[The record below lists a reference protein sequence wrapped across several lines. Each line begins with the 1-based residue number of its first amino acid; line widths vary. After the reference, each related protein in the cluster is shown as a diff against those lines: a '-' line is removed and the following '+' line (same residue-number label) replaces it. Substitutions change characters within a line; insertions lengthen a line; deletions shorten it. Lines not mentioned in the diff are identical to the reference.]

1 MNLESLLIVARNPC
15 KVIRGITEEEQRI
28 GVLNMNACIA
38 IPKEDDEHLSN
49 DSCYFHEKMGFYLV
63 GTFHNSGYKNKVI

>member
-1 MNLESLLIVARNPC
+1 MNLESLLVVARNPC

-28 GVLNMNACIA
+28 GVLNMNTCIA

-49 DSCYFHEKMGFYLV
+49 DSCYFHEKME
-63 GTFHNSGYKNKVI
+63 VILKQTMKFMGALIGS

>member
-49 DSCYFHEKMGFYLV
+49 DSCYFHEKWKLY
-63 GTFHNSGYKNKVI
+63 